1 MSFKLH
7 DAGRSESK
15 RPHQTRDCTVR
26 ALAMVLAI
34 GYDAAYEILKGA
46 GRKCSVGFNIE
57 GWARKATLVDGVGDQ
72 VYFGLQAMGFYQAS
86 VWKAAHKGERYGIPK
101 ATKRYRLMDFLKDNP
116 KGRFIVG
123 TAKHVFAVVDGT
135 VYDDMK
141 WHYLDNRPVYS
152 WLTIRPVRMKLWQA
166 YAVKPVCGVA
176 MKRALAVVEGATYK
190 AAMRAACD
198 EYEWA
203 TKGKEDV
210 HVESLEGGSC

>member
-1 MSFKLH
+1 MSFKLY
-7 DAGRSESK
+7 DAGRSTSK

-26 ALAMVLAI
+26 ALAKVLAI
-34 GYDAAYEILKGA
+34 RYDAAYEILKGA

-57 GWARKATLVDGVGDQ
+57 GWARKATLVDGFGDQ
-72 VYFGLQAMGFYQAS
+72 VYFGLNAMGF
-86 VWKAAHKGERYGIPK
+86 HKGERYGIPK
-101 ATKRYRLMDFLKDNP
+101 ATKRYRLMDFLRDNP
-116 KGRFIVG
+116 RGRFIVG
-123 TAKHVFAVVDGT
+123 TAKHVFAVVDGM
-135 VYDDMK
+135 VFDDMK

-152 WLTIRPVRMKLWQA
+152 WLTLRPVRMKLWQA
-166 YAVKPVCGVA
+166 YAVKPVRGVA

-210 HVESLEGGSC
+210 HVESLEGGSCK